1 MTESSKRRLKEEY
14 GDWQT
19 NFPLALSICQMLK
32 EQGVCPQVVIEPT
45 CGKGNFVLA
54 ALATFES
61 LETVLGIEINAGYLH
76 ELSRKLDEVRT
87 QHRASIHLLNE
98 NVFNVNFKEI
108 KASIHGKNILV
119 LGNPPWVTNSKLGEL
134 NSINLPVKSNFKGD
148 KGLDAMTG
156 KGNFD
161 IAENI
166 TCRMIELMEGEDA
179 HLALLL
185 KCSVIKNII
194 YEQGKKSSLV
204 DCAQYNID
212 TEKEFAAS
220 VASALFTAK
229 VGKGDKA
236 VCDVFDFYTKESI
249 KTFGWVDRCFVS
261 DCEKYRSTQ
270 FVDGK
275 SGLTWWSGLKHDCS
289 NVLELSRVEGGYV
302 NKMNEK
308 VDVEEDLIYPFLKS
322 SDLKGDAVTQCRKYV
337 ILTQRR
343 TSENTD
349 EINRLYPKTYQ
360 YLTSHL
366 DYFERRKSSIY
377 KNRPKFCIFGVG
389 DYTFKKYRVAI
400 SGLYKQTKF
409 SLVSDVGGKLALLD
423 DTTYLLGFD
432 NQDYAVYTLKLLNS
446 DVVQHFIE
454 SVYFTDAKR
463 PINKDL
469 LMRID
474 LLAVLNRL
482 GRSFLG
488 ISERQFDDYK
498 LHLQPYA
505 EGNLF
510 TSDKKRQAS

>member
-32 EQGVCPQVVIEPT
+32 KQGICPQVVIEPT
-45 CGKGNFVLA
+45 CGKGNFILA

-61 LETVLGIEINAGYLH
+61 LETVYGIEINAEYLQ
-76 ELSRKLDEVRT
+76 ELSRALDEVRT
-87 QHRASIHLLNE
+87 RYKASIHLLNE

-108 KASIHGKNILV
+108 KVSIKGKNILV

-134 NSINLPVKSNFKGD
+134 ESGNLPVKSNFKNN
-148 KGLDAMTG
+148 KGLEAMTG

-166 TCRMIELMEGEDA
+166 TYKMQELIEGENA

-185 KCSVIKNII
+185 KSSVIKNVI
-194 YEQGKKSSLV
+194 YEQGKKTSLM

-220 VASALFTAK
+220 VASALFTARA
-229 VGKGDKA
+229 GKGDNA
-236 VCDVFDFYTKESI
+236 VCEVFDFYSQERV
-249 KTFGWVDRCFVS
+249 KTFGWVGRCFVS
-261 DCEKYRSTQ
+261 DCEKYRSAQ

-275 SGLTWWSGLKHDCS
+275 SCLTWWSGLKHDCS

-302 NKMNEK
+302 NKMNER
-308 VDVEEDLIYPFLKS
+308 VDVEEDLVYPFLKS

-343 TSENTD
+343 TSEDTGK
-349 EINRLYPKTYQ
+349 INQLYPKTYR
-360 YLTSHL
+360 YLINHL
-366 DYFERRKSSIY
+366 DYFERRKSTIY
-377 KNRPKFCIFGVG
+377 KNRPQFCIFGVG
-389 DYTFKKYRVAI
+389 DYTFKKYRIAI

-409 SLVSDVGGKLALLD
+409 SLVSDVEGKLALLD

-432 NQDYAVYTLKLLNS
+432 NRAYALYTLKLLNS
-446 DVVQHFIE
+446 DVVQHFMK
-454 SVYFTDAKR
+454 SVYFADAKR

-474 LLAVLNRL
+474 LVAVLDRL

-488 ISERQFDDYK
+488 ISEEQFLDYK
-498 LHLQPYA
+498 RHLQPYM
-505 EGNLF
+505 EGSLF
-510 TSDKKRQAS
+510 V